1 MFLGGGGLPE
11 GIALTRANDCDSIE
25 SMSPVAPIGID
36 QIFLEQA
43 QSLCRGGELLP
54 GGVTELAKKLQH
66 AAATSTP
73 LKVKLGLDPTRP
85 DLHLGH
91 TVVLRKLRAFQDLGH
106 QAILIIGDATAMIG
120 DPSGRSATRPP
131 LTEEE
136 VKINAQTY
144 LDQAGKVIDVRK
156 AQVVRNSE
164 WLSGMTLE
172 DFLKLAAKVTAA
184 QILARED
191 FAKRL
196 EEKRPISLHELFYP
210 LMQGYDSV
218 VVDADIELGGS
229 DQRFNNLMG
238 RELQLAYGRKAE
250 RSGAPGEVQRSDKE
264 PQMVLLMPLLEG
276 TDGKVKMSKSYPE
289 NCINLTDPP
298 EEMYGKLMSIPDE
311 MLPRYELLL
320 GLLNEE
326 QIKEQAH
333 QIQSN
338 DLNPRDIKMHLAK
351 YLISQYYS
359 QEEGERAEQAFITRF
374 QKRDIPEEMPEITI
388 ETAVAYPITTIMV
401 EHALAPSK
409 NEARR
414 LIQGGG
420 VKLNGDKVDDVELS
434 ISASAGESLVLQVGK
449 RKFIRLNFQ

>member
-1 MFLGGGGLPE
+1 
-11 GIALTRANDCDSIE
+11 
-25 SMSPVAPIGID
+25 MSSVSPIGID

-54 GGVTELAKKLQH
+54 GGVAELAKKLQK
-66 AAATSTP
+66 AAETSTP
-73 LKVKLGLDPTRP
+73 LRVKLGLDPTRP

-91 TVVLRKLRAFQDLGH
+91 TVVLKKLRAFQDLGH

-136 VKINAQTY
+136 IKVNAQTY
-144 LDQAGKVIDVRK
+144 LDQAGQVIDVRK

-164 WLSGMTLE
+164 WLSGMQLG

-191 FAKRL
+191 FTTRL
-196 EEKRPISLHELFYP
+196 QENRPISLHELFYP

-218 VVDADIELGGS
+218 VIDADIEIGGS

-238 RELQLAYGRKAE
+238 RELQLAYGRE
-250 RSGAPGEVQRSDKE
+250 RD

-276 TDGKVKMSKSYPE
+276 TDGKIKMSKSYPE
-289 NCINLTDPP
+289 HCINLTDTP
-298 EEMYGKLMSIPDE
+298 ENMFGKMMSIPDE
-311 MLPRYELLL
+311 LLPRYELLL

-326 QIKEQAH
+326 QIEEQL
-333 QIQSN
+333 QQMQSGA
-338 DLNPRDIKMHLAK
+338 LNPRDVKVHLAK
-351 YLISQYYS
+351 YLIGHYYDM
-359 QEEGERAEQAFITRF
+359 ETADKAEQGFITQF
-374 QKRDIPEEMPEITI
+374 QKREIPEDIPEAAIPASTAHILTALMI
-388 ETAVAYPITTIMV
+388 E
-401 EHALAPSK
+401 HDLAPSR

-420 VKLNGDKVDDVELS
+420 VKLDGEKVSDVDAS
-434 ISASAGESLVLQVGK
+434 IDYPASTSVVLQVGK

>member
-1 MFLGGGGLPE
+1 MTSTVP
-11 GIALTRANDCDSIE
+11 
-25 SMSPVAPIGID
+25 PIGTA

-54 GGVTELAKKLQH
+54 GGVMELAKKLQH
-66 AAATSTP
+66 AADTSTP

-120 DPSGRSATRPP
+120 DPSGRTATRPP

-136 VKINAQTY
+136 VRVNAQTY
-144 LDQAGKVIDVRK
+144 LDQAGKIIDVRK
-156 AQVVRNSE
+156 AKIVRNSE
-164 WLSGMTLE
+164 WLSGMVLE

-191 FAKRL
+191 FDTRL
-196 EEKRPISLHELFYP
+196 KEHRPISLHELFYP

-218 VVDADIELGGS
+218 EVDADIELGGS

-238 RELQLAYGRKAE
+238 RELQMAYGRTKA
-250 RSGAPGEVQRSDKE
+250 

-289 NCINLTDPP
+289 NCINLTDSA
-298 EEMYGKLMSIPDE
+298 EEMYGKLMSIPDAMIVRYE
-311 MLPRYELLL
+311 MLLNLLTP
-320 GLLNEE
+320 E
-326 QIKEQAH
+326 QLVEQE
-333 QIQSN
+333 QQMKN
-338 DLNPRDIKMHLAK
+338 GEVNPRDLKMHLAK
-351 YLISQYYS
+351 FLVSQYHS
-359 QEEGERAEQAFITRF
+359 AEDADHGEQAFITKF
-374 QKRDIPEEMPEITI
+374 QKRDIPDDIPELSLAPGIGL
-388 ETAVAYPITTIMV
+388 TALMV
-401 EHALAPSK
+401 EQQLAPSR

-420 VKLNGDKVDDVELS
+420 VKLDGEKVFDIEAQLNA
-434 ISASAGESLVLQVGK
+434 ASGASVVLQVGK
-449 RKFIRLNFQ
+449 RKFLRLNFQ

>member
-1 MFLGGGGLPE
+1 
-11 GIALTRANDCDSIE
+11 
-25 SMSPVAPIGID
+25 MSPVAPIGID

-54 GGVTELAKKLQH
+54 GGVTELAKKLQQ

-238 RELQLAYGRKAE
+238 RELQLAYGRKA
-250 RSGAPGEVQRSDKE
+250 D

-289 NCINLTDPP
+289 NCINLTDTP
-298 EEMYGKLMSIPDE
+298 EDMYGKLMSIPDE

-333 QIQSN
+333 QIQSG
-338 DLNPRDIKMHLAK
+338 DLNPRDVKMHLAK
-351 YLISQYYS
+351 YLISQYHS
-359 QEEGERAEQAFITRF
+359 QDEGERAEQAFVTRF
-374 QKRDIPEEMPEITI
+374 QKRDIPEEMPEVTL
-388 ETAVAYPITTIMV
+388 EAGVNYPVTTIMV
-401 EHALAPSK
+401 DHALAPSK

-434 ISASAGESLVLQVGK
+434 ISAPAGESYVLQVGK
-449 RKFIRLNFQ
+449 RKFIRLNFE

>member
-1 MFLGGGGLPE
+1 MNAVPPIE
-11 GIALTRANDCDSIE
+11 IAD
-25 SMSPVAPIGID
+25 
-36 QIFLEQA
+36 IFLEQA
-43 QSLCRGGELLP
+43 HSLCRGGELLP
-54 GGVTELAKKLQH
+54 GGVMELAKKLQS
-66 AAATSTP
+66 AADSSTP

-131 LTEEE
+131 LTDAE
-136 VKINAQTY
+136 VQLNAQTY
-144 LDQAGKVIDVRK
+144 LDQAGKIIDVRK
-156 AQVVRNSE
+156 AQIVRNSE
-164 WLSGMTLE
+164 WLSGMKLE

-191 FAKRL
+191 FDTRL
-196 EEKRPISLHELFYP
+196 KENRPISLHELFYP

-238 RELQLAYGRKAE
+238 RELQVSYGRT
-250 RSGAPGEVQRSDKE
+250 RP

-289 NCINLTDPP
+289 NCINLTDSA
-298 EEMYGKLMSIPDE
+298 EEMYGKLMSIPDA
-311 MLPRYELLL
+311 MITRYELLL
-320 GLLNEE
+320 NLLSPE
-326 QIKEQAH
+326 QLVEQE
-333 QIQSN
+333 QQMQQGVV
-338 DLNPRDIKMHLAK
+338 NPRDLKMHLAK
-351 YLISQYYS
+351 FLVSQYHNP
-359 QEEGERAEQAFITRF
+359 EDAERGEQAFITKF
-374 QKRDIPEEMPEITI
+374 QKREIPEDIPELNLAGVESPGLVNLMI
-388 ETAVAYPITTIMV
+388 EQQ
-401 EHALAPSK
+401 LAPSR

-420 VKLNGDKVDDVELS
+420 VKLDGQKVSDVELLLNYTAG
-434 ISASAGESLVLQVGK
+434 ISVVLQVGK
-449 RKFIRLNFQ
+449 RKFLRLNF

>member
-1 MFLGGGGLPE
+1 M
-11 GIALTRANDCDSIE
+11 TSV
-25 SMSPVAPIGID
+25 SPIGIN

-43 QSLCRGGELLP
+43 QNLCRGGELLP
-54 GGVTELAKKLQH
+54 GGVMELARKLQK
-66 AAATSTP
+66 AAETSTP

-131 LTEEE
+131 LTDAE
-136 VKINAQTY
+136 IQLNAQTY

-156 AQVVRNSE
+156 ARVVRNSE
-164 WLSGMTLE
+164 WLSGMKLE
-172 DFLKLAAKVTAA
+172 DFLKLAAKSTVA
-184 QILARED
+184 QIIARED
-191 FAKRL
+191 FANRL
-196 EEKRPISLHELFYP
+196 KENRPISLHELFYP

-218 VVDADIELGGS
+218 VVDADIELGGT

-238 RELQLAYGRKAE
+238 RELQIAYGRD
-250 RSGAPGEVQRSDKE
+250 RD

-289 NCINLTDPP
+289 HCINLTDTP
-298 EEMYGKLMSIPDE
+298 EDFYGKLMSIPDH
-311 MLPRYELLL
+311 LLGRYEFLL

-326 QIKEQAH
+326 QLADQTQQFKEGG
-333 QIQSN
+333 
-338 DLNPRDIKMHLAK
+338 LNPRDIKMHLAK
-351 YLISQYYS
+351 YMVGQYHGPDA
-359 QEEGERAEQAFITRF
+359 GEQAEQAFITKF
-374 QKRDIPEEMPEITI
+374 QKRDIPEDIPELSLQGGVDYVL
-388 ETAVAYPITTIMV
+388 TALLT
-401 EHALAPSK
+401 EHELAPSR

-420 VKLNGDKVDDVELS
+420 VKLDGEKVGDVDAQLNLP
-434 ISASAGESLVLQVGK
+434 AGSSVVLQVGK
-449 RKFIRLNFQ
+449 RKFLRLNFV

>member
-1 MFLGGGGLPE
+1 MTAVP
-11 GIALTRANDCDSIE
+11 
-25 SMSPVAPIGID
+25 PIGTS

-54 GGVTELAKKLQH
+54 GGVMELAKKLQH
-66 AAATSTP
+66 AADTSTP

-136 VKINAQTY
+136 VQINAQTY
-144 LDQAGKVIDVRK
+144 LDQAGKIIDVRK
-156 AQVVRNSE
+156 AQIVRNSQ
-164 WLSGMTLE
+164 WLSGMQLA

-191 FAKRL
+191 FDTRL
-196 EEKRPISLHELFYP
+196 KENRPISLHELFYP

-218 VVDADIELGGS
+218 EVDADIELGGS

-238 RELQLAYGRKAE
+238 RELQMAYGRSK
-250 RSGAPGEVQRSDKE
+250 GA
-264 PQMVLLMPLLEG
+264 QMVLLMPLLEG
-276 TDGKVKMSKSYPE
+276 TDGKIKMSKSYPE
-289 NCINLTDPP
+289 HCINLTDSA
-298 EEMYGKLMSIPDE
+298 EDMYGKLMSIPDA
-311 MLPRYELLL
+311 MITRYELLL
-320 GLLNEE
+320 NLLSEE
-326 QIKEQAH
+326 HLQEQE
-333 QIQSN
+333 QLMKSGEI
-338 DLNPRDIKMHLAK
+338 NPRDLKMHLAK
-351 YLISQYYS
+351 FLVSQYHAP
-359 QEEGERAEQAFITRF
+359 EEAEQAEQAFITKF
-374 QKRDIPEEMPEITI
+374 QKRDIPEDIPELMLAADTSLVLTTLMI
-388 ETAVAYPITTIMV
+388 EQQM
-401 EHALAPSK
+401 APSK

-420 VKLNGDKVDDVELS
+420 VKLDGEKVSDPEAQLS
-434 ISASAGESLVLQVGK
+434 FGAGHSVVLQVGK
-449 RKFIRLNFQ
+449 RKFLRLNFQ